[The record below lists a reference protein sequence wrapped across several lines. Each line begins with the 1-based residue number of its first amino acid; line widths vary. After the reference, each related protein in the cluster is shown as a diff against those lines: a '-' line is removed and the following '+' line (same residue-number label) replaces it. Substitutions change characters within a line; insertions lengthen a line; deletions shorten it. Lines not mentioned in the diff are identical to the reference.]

1 MRLLETSL
9 LAENQALARQN
20 VDLALA
26 LEDCEACS
34 ADLRRRL
41 ELSEEERARGTF
53 QVRRL
58 ELELRTAISKLAE
71 LRSELRQAQS
81 YRDALKALL
90 ADRVAWSP
98 PDPAEDEPDGATPGE
113 VYCQVLQ
120 EVLGPPG
127 RSLVEELF
135 RRCQV
140 DLRSTRA
147 EEVAR
152 VTERLQPVAVRL
164 ARSPDQVERVK
175 LGLNR
180 CRKRMHLHRQAS
192 SPLQGAPSTSR
203 EGKKLAPQG
212 ELLAQPD
219 SL

>member
-1 MRLLETSL
+1 MRVLETSL
-9 LAENQALARQN
+9 LAANQSLARQN

-26 LEDCEACS
+26 LEDSEARS
-34 ADLRRRL
+34 TELRRRL
-41 ELSEEERARGTF
+41 ELVEEERARGRF

-81 YRDALKALL
+81 YRDALKSLL
-90 ADRVAWSP
+90 AERVAWSP
-98 PDPAEDEPDGATPGE
+98 PTPSQEVLEGGTPGE

-127 RSLVEELF
+127 RSLVEELY

-140 DLRSTRA
+140 DLKSTRA

-164 ARSPDQVERVK
+164 ARSPEQVERVK

-180 CRKRMHLHRQAS
+180 CRRTLHVPRQAN
-192 SPLQGAPSTSR
+192 SPLRGASVT
-203 EGKKLAPQG
+203 
-212 ELLAQPD
+212 
-219 SL
+219 